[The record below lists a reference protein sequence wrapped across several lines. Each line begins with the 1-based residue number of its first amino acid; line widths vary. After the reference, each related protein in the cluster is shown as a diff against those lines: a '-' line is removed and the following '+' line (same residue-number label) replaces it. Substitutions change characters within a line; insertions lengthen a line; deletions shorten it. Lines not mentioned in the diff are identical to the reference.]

1 MEKKNQVLMTV
12 LGVFALVIVTVG
24 VTYAFFTYTR
34 TGTTESVI
42 KTSTGEI
49 SFVYTNDDQGVLV
62 ENAQPMTVEQGK
74 AISDTYDFS
83 IAAMMTTN
91 ATINY
96 TITAVNTTGANKN
109 GKTAFENGQ
118 IRAYLTEANGINET
132 PLWTTD
138 TDNTKLM
145 SDIIPVNQTEGPLYN
160 GTLTTT
166 ASNASQSKQFKLRI
180 WIDEA
185 WKATTDTSNTDVNAS
200 DNGTGTIQEGND
212 YTVSENGTKVTASA
226 TELIYSLKVK
236 VTANAVSTQ

>member
-62 ENAQPMTVEQGK
+62 ENAQPMTTEQGK

-109 GKTAFENGQ
+109 GKTAFENSQ
-118 IRAYLTEANGINET
+118 IRAYLTT
-132 PLWTTD
+132 
-138 TDNTKLM
+138 
-145 SDIIPVNQTEGPLYN
+145 V
-160 GTLTTT
+160 
-166 ASNASQSKQFKLRI
+166 SNASQSKQFKLRI
-180 WIDEA
+180 WIDEGF
-185 WKATTDTSNTDVNAS
+185 KATTDTSNTDVNAS

-236 VTANAVSTQ
+236 VTANAVSAN